1 VSKGVLDSIVQGLA
15 SQQAVAMARIW
26 LLSPRDLCDACYAPN
41 VEIVL
46 NASIW
51 LPGPVRL

>member
-1 VSKGVLDSIVQGLA
+1 MVVLDRIVQGLA
-15 SQQAVAMARIW
+15 PQHAVAMARIW

-46 NASIW
+46 NASIG